1 METGYILT
9 KTSQMLKEIMDS
21 LISFPL
27 LHFSGSAYSE
37 ISYEFIREKN
47 PYLVILSE
55 ELSREEIDT
64 LTEKIKMD
72 RDGNYIGVVLHSRNF
87 NSTKWVTLLDNRRID
102 AWFDETNSS
111 TVVNFTLHHVYETV
125 KTNRELA
132 KYRINNDY
140 LQSEISYY
148 DRKRMYKEGLEQKER
163 VKVFIDFMH
172 FVRTYLTGIK
182 GGVDLVLKD
191 NIGAEEKKI
200 ATSLVLRNIKKIEDY
215 VNQQDFTVKEEKK
228 AKTVQ
233 PIILKLRPLLHNL
246 EKLLIYEGRK
256 KSLSLFSDIPQT
268 DHSILAKTPD
278 TEILIDELLKS
289 CLNAVKP
296 GSVVKF
302 GIKLLNSA
310 NMVEFYLKATKD
322 SVNVEIL
329 KQEVSSQSDAL
340 QVLSDKDSKLELFDD
355 TNHIGVRF
363 YLPRLS

>member
-21 LISFPL
+21 LLSFPS

-37 ISYEFIREKN
+37 ISYDFIREKD

-55 ELSREEIDT
+55 ELSREEIET

-72 RDGNYIGVVLHSRNF
+72 RVGNYIGIVLHSRAF
-87 NSTKWVTLLDNRRID
+87 NPTKWVSLLDSRRID
-102 AWFDETNSS
+102 AWFDETNAS
-111 TVVNFTLHHVYETV
+111 TVVNFILHQVCDMV
-125 KTNRELA
+125 KANRELT
-132 KYRINNDY
+132 KFRINNDY

-163 VKVFIDFMH
+163 VKEFIDFMH

-182 GGVDLVLKD
+182 GGVDLIFKE
-191 NIGAEEKKI
+191 NIGQEEKKI

-228 AKTVQ
+228 SKAVQ
-233 PIILKLRPLLHNL
+233 PVILKLRPLLLNL
-246 EKLLIYEGRK
+246 EKLLIFEGRK
-256 KSLSLFSDIPQT
+256 KSLSLFSEIPKT
-268 DHSILAKTPD
+268 DHSILAKAPD

-289 CLNAVKP
+289 CLNAIKP
-296 GSVVKF
+296 GSIVKF

-310 NMVEFYLKATKD
+310 NMVEFFLKTDKD
-322 SVNVEIL
+322 SIDVAML
-329 KQEVSSQSDAL
+329 RQEVSNQGDAV

-355 TNHIGVRF
+355 THHIGIHF